1 MGLVHVSNTRISIL
15 GKIMSEDTSK
25 TQEEELKRCF
35 VIMPISDVDGYA
47 PGHFDRVFKHII
59 EPACKHS
66 GYEAIR
72 ADVTAKTNV
81 IIVDILR
88 NALNCEMAICDLSAR
103 NPNVFY
109 ELGFRQAFNKKT
121 VLMIDNKTIR
131 PFDISAIR
139 SFEYDSSL
147 RIDLVDKAIQDLSK
161 ALKETQS
168 MKEDETN
175 SLLKLL
181 SIESPAKLPEQV
193 ELSKDSSLILRAI
206 QSINENLQRMNHT
219 KNMFQHKTM
228 SKINSTII
236 NGKIV
241 NIGEHLYDKLK
252 DEEIGVIT
260 DITEDAIFVSD
271 RYGSVDIT
279 PIDNINPQRYEI
291 LPF

>member
-1 MGLVHVSNTRISIL
+1 
-15 GKIMSEDTSK
+15 MSEDTSK

>member
-1 MGLVHVSNTRISIL
+1 
-15 GKIMSEDTSK
+15 MSEDTSK

-59 EPACKHS
+59 EPACRHS

-81 IIVDILR
+81 IIVDILK

-121 VLMIDNKTIR
+121 VLMIDNKTFR

-161 ALKETQS
+161 ALIETQS

-181 SIESPAKLPEQV
+181 SIESPAKLPDQV
-193 ELSKDSSLILRAI
+193 ELSNDSSFILRAI
-206 QSINENLQRMNHT
+206 QSINENLQRIIHT
-219 KNMFQHKTM
+219 KNMFQHKNM

-241 NIGEHLYDKLK
+241 NIGDHFYDKLK

-260 DITEDAIFVSD
+260 DITEDAIFVRD

-279 PIDNINPQRYEI
+279 PIDNINPQLYEI

>member
-1 MGLVHVSNTRISIL
+1 
-15 GKIMSEDTSK
+15 MSEDTSK

-59 EPACKHS
+59 EPACRHS

-81 IIVDILR
+81 IIVDILK

-181 SIESPAKLPEQV
+181 SIESPAKLPDQV
-193 ELSKDSSLILRAI
+193 ELSNDSSFILRAI
-206 QSINENLQRMNHT
+206 QSINENLQRIIHT
-219 KNMFQHKTM
+219 KNMFQQKNM

-241 NIGEHLYDKLK
+241 NIGDHFYDKLK

-260 DITEDAIFVSD
+260 DITEDAIFVRD
-271 RYGSVDIT
+271 RYGGVDIT
-279 PIDNINPQRYEI
+279 PIDNINPQLYEI

>member
-1 MGLVHVSNTRISIL
+1 
-15 GKIMSEDTSK
+15 MSEDTSK

-81 IIVDILR
+81 IIVDILK

>member
-1 MGLVHVSNTRISIL
+1 
-15 GKIMSEDTSK
+15 MSEDTSK
-25 TQEEELKRCF
+25 TQEEELRRCF

-59 EPACKHS
+59 EPACRHS

-81 IIVDILR
+81 IIVDILK

-161 ALKETQS
+161 ALIETQS

-181 SIESPAKLPEQV
+181 SIESPAKLPDQV
-193 ELSKDSSLILRAI
+193 ELSNDSSFILRAI
-206 QSINENLQRMNHT
+206 QSINENLQRIIHT
-219 KNMFQHKTM
+219 KNMFQHKNM

-241 NIGEHLYDKLK
+241 NIGDHFYDKLK

-260 DITEDAIFVSD
+260 DITEDAIFVRD

-279 PIDNINPQRYEI
+279 PIDNINPQLYEI

>member
-1 MGLVHVSNTRISIL
+1 
-15 GKIMSEDTSK
+15 
-25 TQEEELKRCF
+25 
-35 VIMPISDVDGYA
+35 MPISDVEGYT

-59 EPACKHS
+59 EPACRHS

-81 IIVDILR
+81 IIVDILK

>member
-1 MGLVHVSNTRISIL
+1 
-15 GKIMSEDTSK
+15 MSEDTSK

-59 EPACKHS
+59 EPACRHS

-81 IIVDILR
+81 IIVDILK

-139 SFEYDSSL
+139 FFEYDSSL

-181 SIESPAKLPEQV
+181 SIESPAKLPDQV
-193 ELSKDSSLILRAI
+193 ELSNDSSFILRAI
-206 QSINENLQRMNHT
+206 QSINENLQRIIHT
-219 KNMFQHKTM
+219 KNMFQQKNM

-241 NIGEHLYDKLK
+241 NIGDHFYDKLK

-260 DITEDAIFVSD
+260 NITEDAIFVRD
-271 RYGSVDIT
+271 RYGGVDIT
-279 PIDNINPQRYEI
+279 PIDNINPQLYEI

>member
-1 MGLVHVSNTRISIL
+1 
-15 GKIMSEDTSK
+15 MSEDTSK

-59 EPACKHS
+59 EPACRHS

-81 IIVDILR
+81 IIVDILK

-181 SIESPAKLPEQV
+181 SIESPAKLPDQV
-193 ELSKDSSLILRAI
+193 ELSNDSSFILRAI
-206 QSINENLQRMNHT
+206 QSINENLQRIIHT
-219 KNMFQHKTM
+219 KNMFQQKNM

-241 NIGEHLYDKLK
+241 NIGDHFYDKLK

-260 DITEDAIFVSD
+260 NITEDAIFVRD
-271 RYGSVDIT
+271 RYGGVDIT
-279 PIDNINPQRYEI
+279 PIDNINPQLYEI

>member
-15 GKIMSEDTSK
+15 AKIMSEDTSK

-35 VIMPISDVDGYA
+35 VIMPISDVEGYT

-59 EPACKHS
+59 EPACRHS

>member
-15 GKIMSEDTSK
+15 GKIVSEDTSK

>member
-1 MGLVHVSNTRISIL
+1 
-15 GKIMSEDTSK
+15 MSEDTSK

-59 EPACKHS
+59 EPACRHS

-81 IIVDILR
+81 IIVDILK

-181 SIESPAKLPEQV
+181 SIESPAKLPDQV
-193 ELSKDSSLILRAI
+193 ELSNDSSFILRAI
-206 QSINENLQRMNHT
+206 QSINENLQRIIHT
-219 KNMFQHKTM
+219 KSMFQQKNM

-241 NIGEHLYDKLK
+241 NIGDHFYDKLK

-260 DITEDAIFVSD
+260 DITEDAIFVRD
-271 RYGSVDIT
+271 RYGGVDIT
-279 PIDNINPQRYEI
+279 PIDNINPQLYEI

>member
-1 MGLVHVSNTRISIL
+1 
-15 GKIMSEDTSK
+15 MSEDTSK

-35 VIMPISDVDGYA
+35 VIMPISDVEGYT

-59 EPACKHS
+59 EPACRHS

-81 IIVDILR
+81 IIVDILK

>member
-1 MGLVHVSNTRISIL
+1 
-15 GKIMSEDTSK
+15 MSEDTSK

-59 EPACKHS
+59 EPACRHS

-81 IIVDILR
+81 IIVDILK

-161 ALKETQS
+161 ALIETQS

-181 SIESPAKLPEQV
+181 SIESPAKLPDQV
-193 ELSKDSSLILRAI
+193 ELSNDSSFILRAI
-206 QSINENLQRMNHT
+206 QSINENLQRIIHT
-219 KNMFQHKTM
+219 KNMFQHKNM

-241 NIGEHLYDKLK
+241 NIGDHFYDKLK

-260 DITEDAIFVSD
+260 DITEDAIFVRD

-279 PIDNINPQRYEI
+279 PIDNINPQLYEI

>member
-81 IIVDILR
+81 IIVDILK

>member
-1 MGLVHVSNTRISIL
+1 
-15 GKIMSEDTSK
+15 
-25 TQEEELKRCF
+25 
-35 VIMPISDVDGYA
+35 MPISDVEGYA

-59 EPACKHS
+59 EPACRHS

-81 IIVDILR
+81 IIVDILK

-181 SIESPAKLPEQV
+181 SIESPAKLPDQV
-193 ELSKDSSLILRAI
+193 KLSNDSSFILRAI